1 MLDLITS
8 FALGGLGF
16 LFVISLVV
24 FVHELGHFLAGRY
37 FGVKVEV
44 FSI

>member
-1 MLDLITS
+1 MLELITN

-24 FVHELGHFLAGRY
+24 FVHELGHFLAGR
-37 FGVKVEV
+37 
-44 FSI
+44 